1 MKKSLLLLTTL
12 LTFNMS
18 TLSAAEGVADSAA
31 AGGVALGEVA
41 VVVNSAVPAS
51 RPAASAADLDRI
63 KAHILGYAGKFG
75 LPAEVETVGS
85 TGCFACCSTTFDAA
99 QRFLLNDLAGQLLT
113 RFLALALADLED
125 DGSLDGI
132 AYGKK
137 ISYSQEIASLLG
149 VEISEEELRA
159 TIHVDASLL
168 ERVGRFASDVSGLI
182 LTHGTTKD
190 GLLAAAS
197 AFAKTKM
204 DRARKSLAVALVRES
219 DRIIGLELGNGKIDG
234 LDERGMAID
243 WKKEMETSIRNSLSI
258 VLDGV
263 L

>member
-41 VVVNSAVPAS
+41 VVVNSAAPAS
-51 RPAASAADLDRI
+51 RPAASATDLDRI

-75 LPAEVETVGS
+75 LPEEVETVGS
-85 TGCFACCSTTFDAA
+85 TGCFACCSTTFDAV
-99 QRFLLNDLAGQLLT
+99 QRDLLNKLAGQLLT
-113 RFLALALADLED
+113 RFLALALDDLAD
-125 DGSLDGI
+125 GRLDGI

-159 TIHVDASLL
+159 TTPLDASLL
-168 ERVGRFASDVSGLI
+168 ERVGRFAIDVSGLI
-182 LTHGTTKD
+182 LTHGATKD
-190 GLLAAAS
+190 GLLAAAG
-197 AFAKTKM
+197 AFAQTKM

-219 DRIIGLELGNGKIDG
+219 DRIIRLELGNGKIDG
-234 LDERGMAID
+234 LDEGGMVID
-243 WKKEMETSIRNSLSI
+243 WKKEMATSIRNSLSI
-258 VLDGV
+258 VVDGV